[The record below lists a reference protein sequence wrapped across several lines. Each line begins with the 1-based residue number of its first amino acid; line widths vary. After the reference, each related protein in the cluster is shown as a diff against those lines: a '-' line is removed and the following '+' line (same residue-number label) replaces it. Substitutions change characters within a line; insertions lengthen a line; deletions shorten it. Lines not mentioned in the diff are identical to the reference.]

1 MTNCQL
7 YLITPPRIDD
17 ISAFTRLLPEVLRV
31 GQVAALQIRL
41 KDYADADI
49 LSLASQ
55 MLPIAHKEGVAV
67 LINDRPD
74 LAAKIGADGA
84 HIGQDDMPY
93 SQARAI
99 LGPDRMIGVPCHD
112 SRHLAME
119 AGEAGADY
127 VAFGAFFKTATKSPK
142 ARATTELLGWWSEIF
157 EIPCVA
163 IGGIGVANCA
173 ELAKQGADFVAIS
186 SGIWAHEKGPI
197 WAAQAIAE
205 ALLQDA

>member
-84 HIGQDDMPY
+84 HIGQDDMHY
-93 SQARAI
+93 S
-99 LGPDRMIGVPCHD
+99 
-112 SRHLAME
+112 
-119 AGEAGADY
+119 
-127 VAFGAFFKTATKSPK
+127 
-142 ARATTELLGWWSEIF
+142 
-157 EIPCVA
+157 
-163 IGGIGVANCA
+163 
-173 ELAKQGADFVAIS
+173 
-186 SGIWAHEKGPI
+186 
-197 WAAQAIAE
+197 
-205 ALLQDA
+205 